1 MEVRNM
7 AEPISARQVERILRE
22 VSRDF
27 AGAHV
32 NADVVIDAV
41 RRALRAGVIWPSGNG
56 PAKATPSREEIDA
69 GLSPPGDT
77 RAPNSLSGASRGLRR
92 VAGSGAWSA
101 WQTKRRSAA
110 PEQHEDR
117 WIDVARREDFD
128 NSLWSDPDF
137 LVLSSDARLVYI
149 WTWTNPRC
157 GMAGIY
163 KFAPSQAA
171 AETGLPERG

>member
-69 GLSPPGDT
+69 GLSPAGGYT
-77 RAPNSLSGASRGLRR
+77 RAQLAQWGIPWPPPRGWKRRLERLADEETLRR
-92 VAGSGAWSA
+92 A
-101 WQTKRRSAA
+101 RAA
-110 PEQHEDR
+110 
-117 WIDVARREDFD
+117 
-128 NSLWSDPDF
+128 
-137 LVLSSDARLVYI
+137 
-149 WTWTNPRC
+149 
-157 GMAGIY
+157 
-163 KFAPSQAA
+163 
-171 AETGLPERG
+171 RGQVD